1 MSHLN
6 EFEFEKINK
15 INYFVFQPTDGGTF
29 DLFHLPKDFS
39 GEPREV
45 STDGKRGAGNSAIF
59 IARNRFAVLDKTRQ
73 VFILHIFNNN
83 GVF

>member
-1 MSHLN
+1 LTTY
-6 EFEFEKINK
+6 
-15 INYFVFQPTDGGTF
+15 YFIFQPTDGGTF

-39 GEPREV
+39 GDPREV

-73 VFILHIFNNN
+73 VFIFIYIFYENDIP
-83 GVF
+83 